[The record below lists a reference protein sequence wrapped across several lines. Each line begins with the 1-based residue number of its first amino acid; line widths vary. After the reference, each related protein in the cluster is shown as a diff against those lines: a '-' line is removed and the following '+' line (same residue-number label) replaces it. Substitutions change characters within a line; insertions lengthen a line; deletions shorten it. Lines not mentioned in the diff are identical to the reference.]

1 MQVNCVGIDVSK
13 GKSMIAVMRPFGEV
27 VLTPFE
33 VQHTARELSEL
44 AKTLKS
50 LVGETRVVMEATG
63 NYHAPVA
70 LALQGA
76 GLYVSVVNAILVHDY
91 GNNSLRRAK
100 TDKKDAIKLANYGLD
115 HWLTLPRY
123 VPEEDNR
130 ALLKNCYRQYQRY
143 SKVQTILKNNLIS
156 LLDTTFP
163 SINRLFSS
171 PIRADGREKWLDF
184 VETFWHCECVSKLS
198 ENTFTAKYQ
207 KWCQRNGYNFS
218 QAKAQELHSFARSC
232 ITSLPKNE
240 TTRLLVKQAI
250 VQLQA
255 TSSALAA
262 LKQEMNSLAEQLP
275 EYPVVMGMF
284 GVGPALG
291 PQLIAEI
298 GDVRRFHSKK
308 ALVAFAGID
317 APPYQSG
324 QMDVRSRSISKRGS
338 SALRRTLFLVMSVYL
353 QQSPE
358 QEPIYQ
364 FMAKKR
370 AEGKPYRVYM
380 MASAN
385 KFLRVYYAA
394 VKAHLEALNAA

>member
-1 MQVNCVGIDVSK
+1 MNCVGIDVSK

-33 VQHTARELSEL
+33 VQHTASELSEL
-44 AKTLKS
+44 VRTLKS

-63 NYHAPVA
+63 NYHAPIA

-76 GLYVSVVNAILVHDY
+76 GFYVSIVNAILVHDY

-123 VPEEDNR
+123 VPEEDTR
-130 ALLKNCYRQYQRY
+130 MMLKTCYRQYQQY
-143 SKVQTILKNNLIS
+143 TKVQTILKNNLIS

-163 SINRLFSS
+163 GINRLFNS

-198 ENTFTAKYQ
+198 ENAFSAKYQ

-218 QAKAQELHSFARSC
+218 QAKAQQLHSFARSC
-232 ITSLPKNE
+232 ITSLPKSD
-240 TTRLLVKQAI
+240 TTKLLVTQAI

-255 TSSALAA
+255 TSSSLAA
-262 LKQEMNSLAEQLP
+262 LKQEMNVLAERLP

>member
-1 MQVNCVGIDVSK
+1 MNCVGIDVSK

-33 VQHTARELSEL
+33 VQHTASELSEL
-44 AKTLKS
+44 VRTLKS

-63 NYHAPVA
+63 NYHAPIA

-76 GLYVSVVNAILVHDY
+76 GFYVSIVNAILVHDY

-123 VPEEDNR
+123 VPEEDTR
-130 ALLKNCYRQYQRY
+130 MMLKTCYRQYQQY
-143 SKVQTILKNNLIS
+143 TKVQTILKNNLIS

-163 SINRLFSS
+163 GINRLFNS

-198 ENTFTAKYQ
+198 ENAFSAKYQ

-218 QAKAQELHSFARSC
+218 QAKAQQLHSFARSC
-232 ITSLPKNE
+232 ITSLPKSE
-240 TTRLLVKQAI
+240 TTKLLVKQAI

-255 TSSALAA
+255 TSSSLAA
-262 LKQEMNSLAEQLP
+262 LKQEMNVLAERLP

-394 VKAHLEALNAA
+394 VRAHLEALNAA

>member
-1 MQVNCVGIDVSK
+1 
-13 GKSMIAVMRPFGEV
+13 MIAVMRPFGEV

-130 ALLKNCYRQYQRY
+130 AMLKNCYRQYQRY

-338 SALRRTLFLVMSVYL
+338 SALRRTLFLVMTVYL

-364 FMAKKR
+364 FMDKKR

-385 KFLRVYYAA
+385 KFLRVYYAT